1 MRKRYVGLALAL
13 ALLLGLVAA
22 YVAQGAQLYR
32 SYHLAYANYRLTPAG
47 PCGALVTWSPPSVLY
62 TALYINQPRLLT
74 LRYRSPSPQ
83 TLRITLSIPGFT
95 EAQTAEVQ
103 AASAF
108 QQLDFKPPLQ
118 IASLDSL
125 ISPGQR
131 DGQIRLQV
139 HGDSGDCTV
148 TSPLTL
154 KSPRLMHWFDP
165 ATATDYSPYLAGWV
179 TPYARSVA
187 IFVGR
192 ATTRLEQHPADYPGA
207 SGLTGY
213 LAQPSA
219 GAVRGQ
225 VDALFDTLAE
235 DYRVRYAEDNVPY
248 AQDAVQRIQFPRDI
262 LESPAPTGMCVETTV
277 TLASAVE
284 SLGMRPY
291 IIIVPGHA
299 FLGVALG
306 PGANAP
312 IEYWET
318 SLLNG
323 QSGAQANAF
332 GDQEY
337 HDALAKAAPVVRA
350 VDVAYERSLGIQPI
364 E

>member
-32 SYHLAYANYRLTPAG
+32 SYHLAYANYRLLAG
-47 PCGALVTWSPPSVLY
+47 PCDALVTWSPPSVLY
-62 TALYINQPRLLT
+62 TALYVNQPRLLT
-74 LRYRSPSPQ
+74 LRYRSPIPQ
-83 TLRITLSIPGFT
+83 TLRITLSIPGLT
-95 EAQTAEVQ
+95 QEQTKEVQ

-118 IASLDSL
+118 PSALDSL

-139 HGDSGDCTV
+139 HGDGGDCTV
-148 TSPLTL
+148 TPPVTL
-154 KSPRLMHWFDP
+154 KSPQLMHWYDP

-179 TPYARSVA
+179 TPDAPAVQE
-187 IFVGR
+187 FVGH
-192 ATTRLEQHPADYPGA
+192 ATAQMEQHPELYPGTN
-207 SGLTGY
+207 GFNGY
-213 LAQPSA
+213 LGQPSA
-219 GAVRGQ
+219 DAVRGQ
-225 VDALFDTLAE
+225 VDALFDTLAGV
-235 DYRVRYAEDNVPY
+235 YHVRYAEDNVPY
-248 AQDAVQRIQFPRDI
+248 AQDAIQRIQLPRDI
-262 LESPAPTGMCVETTV
+262 LASPAPTGMCVETTV

-284 SLGMRPY
+284 RLGMRPY
-291 IIIVPGHA
+291 IVIVPGHA

-306 PGANAP
+306 PGDGAP

-323 QSGAQANAF
+323 QSGAQANTF

-337 HDALAKAAPVVRA
+337 HDALAKVATTVVN
-350 VDVAYERSLGIQPI
+350 VAYERSLGIHPI